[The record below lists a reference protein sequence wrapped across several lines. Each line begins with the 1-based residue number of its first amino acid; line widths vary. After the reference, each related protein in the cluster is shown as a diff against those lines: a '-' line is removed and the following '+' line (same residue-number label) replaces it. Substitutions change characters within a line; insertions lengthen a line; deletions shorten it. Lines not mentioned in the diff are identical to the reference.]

1 MKSQWHPL
9 FHSELEPRP
18 KRFQHGQ
25 CPRWLAIFIKGDFP
39 DRRSLEIAVQETDVC
54 PFDGHCNS
62 FRLMMWINIKD
73 IALTVSIASDF
84 QIYAR
89 SLHSDF
95 SRITTRWVITSKIN
109 QCLEIKGEL
118 NILRHP
124 QMTQLQAIL
133 ENHDI
138 LCQQMD
144 LWLPLT
150 LRNPHKTQWIMLM
163 FSPFF
168 APKPTAFCWE
178 KVCVFGDCAQITP
191 IRPDDPT
198 IIHDGP
204 NPERL
209 LPDCICMRSHCSA
222 RYGMM

>member
-18 KRFQHGQ
+18 KSLQHGQ

-73 IALTVSIASDF
+73 IALTVSIASGF

-95 SRITTRWVITSKIN
+95 SRITTRWGITSEIN
-109 QCLEIKGEL
+109 QSWEMMDKSSTLW
-118 NILRHP
+118 HP
-124 QMTQLQAIL
+124 QMTQLEAIL
-133 ENHDI
+133 KHRDKPRHRAN
-138 LCQQMD
+138 LK
-144 LWLPLT
+144 LSLA
-150 LRNPHKTQWIMLM
+150 LRNTHKTQWILLM
-163 FSPFF
+163 
-168 APKPTAFCWE
+168 
-178 KVCVFGDCAQITP
+178 
-191 IRPDDPT
+191 
-198 IIHDGP
+198 
-204 NPERL
+204 
-209 LPDCICMRSHCSA
+209 
-222 RYGMM
+222 